1 MRTADQDASSQEH
14 NQPGIFLFIIN
25 KMKVIYNN
33 EGQYKM
39 PRILL
44 VICVTINI
52 DDTLSDPLN
61 ALKICA
67 HGIFV
72 ILTRKA
78 SFMVYGI

>member
-1 MRTADQDASSQEH
+1 M
-14 NQPGIFLFIIN
+14 
-25 KMKVIYNN
+25 
-33 EGQYKM
+33 M

-67 HGIFV
+67 HGIFGF
-72 ILTRKA
+72 LSRKA
-78 SFMVYGI
+78 SFILPVILDLASHGILQPGLEAPNFDKY